1 MNDKAYFKDKEC
13 ENTLEAAEKSTPI
26 SARAL

>member
-1 MNDKAYFKDKEC
+1 MIRLISKDKEC
-13 ENTLEAAEKSTPI
+13 ENTLEAAEKRSTPI

>member
-1 MNDKAYFKDKEC
+1 MIRLISKDKEC